1 MHPDLEKR
9 VARLLRELPGEPGQP
24 YGFDEFERRARLRA
38 ARPRAAAAAL
48 AIVAVLAVA
57 AAVVLRFGAATPA
70 PHGETAQRETAAA
83 APRAS
88 ATDGT
93 AVPAASGA
101 CAELMEQW
109 LARLPR
115 EPAVVR
121 VGTRAAVL
129 GLEDRI
135 AQVDDLLSVARA
147 EQAQP
152 ARLAA
157 LQQERTRLVGTLL
170 EVRYAETLADASR

>member
-9 VARLLRELPGEPGQP
+9 VARLLRESPDVPGLP
-24 YGFDEFERRARLRA
+24 YGFDEFERRARARA
-38 ARPRAAAAAL
+38 VRPRAAAAAL
-48 AIVAVLAVA
+48 AAMAVLAVSA
-57 AAVVLRFGAATPA
+57 AALLRFGAPTSV
-70 PHGETAQRETAAA
+70 PHGESTAIP
-83 APRAS
+83 PRTTG
-88 ATDGT
+88 TDGA
-93 AVPAASGA
+93 AVPAAAGA
-101 CAELMEQW
+101 RAELMEQW
-109 LARLPR
+109 LASLPR

-121 VGTRAAVL
+121 VGTRVAVM

-135 AQVDDLLSVARA
+135 AQVDDLLSAARV

>member
-9 VARLLRELPGEPGQP
+9 VARLLRESPGEPGLP
-24 YGFDEFERRARLRA
+24 YGFDEFERRARARS

-48 AIVAVLAVA
+48 AAMAVLAVVT
-57 AAVVLRFGAATPA
+57 AVLLRFGVPTPA
-70 PHGETAQRETAAA
+70 LRGETGAI
-83 APRAS
+83 APRTTGA
-88 ATDGT
+88 DGT
-93 AVPAASGA
+93 AVPTAAGA
-101 CAELMEQW
+101 RAELMEQW
-109 LARLPR
+109 LASLPR

-121 VGTRAAVL
+121 VGTRAAVM

-135 AQVDDLLSVARA
+135 AQVDDLLSAARV